1 MMTQFLVETPCF
13 PLLGDVRY
21 IEDITIRNDQRHDQ
35 NDFVLSIVVNQEL
48 KQFLYIIDDNN

>member
-1 MMTQFLVETPCF
+1 MMTQFLAETPWF

-21 IEDITIRNDQRHDQ
+21 IDNVTIHNDQRYDQ

-48 KQFLYIIDDNN
+48 KQFFVHNWW

>member
-1 MMTQFLVETPCF
+1 MMTQFLVETPWF

-21 IEDITIRNDQRHDQ
+21 IENITIRNDQRHDQ

>member
-1 MMTQFLVETPCF
+1 MVPFAWRCQI
-13 PLLGDVRY
+13 
-21 IEDITIRNDQRHDQ
+21 IENITIRNDQRHDQ